1 MFFFFLGD
9 KNTQQYSRTTHCNYL
24 LFELKVLTTILLP
37 FYFITASAR
46 NFVYPLKNYTGELY
60 CYVYEYS
67 LLYGLVVYQHLSLFI
82 NLFRYICIVHGNT
95 LMSHGISM
103 KVSTYTLSRKKRFVL
118 NFLPQRNEKKK
129 KLLEFSFYIN
139 IANFKAFLQGKRLS
153 TNLLFLKSDT
163 VNTEYTLQK

>member
-1 MFFFFLGD
+1 MFFLGGGD

-103 KVSTYTLSRKKRFVL
+103 KVSTYTLSRKKRVVL
-118 NFLPQRNEKKK
+118 KFCHRSLVNIDQDHGIHAVIFRVGFYFLH
-129 KLLEFSFYIN
+129 
-139 IANFKAFLQGKRLS
+139 
-153 TNLLFLKSDT
+153 T
-163 VNTEYTLQK
+163 VSACIQLHY

>member
-1 MFFFFLGD
+1 MNDFRIINITCNGFFGED
-9 KNTQQYSRTTHCNYL
+9 KSTYYSRTHCNYL
-24 LFELKVLTTILLP
+24 FFKLKVLTTILLP

-103 KVSTYTLSRKKRFVL
+103 KVSTYTQFFVC
-118 NFLPQRNEKKK
+118 
-129 KLLEFSFYIN
+129 FSFR
-139 IANFKAFLQGKRLS
+139 ATLDF
-153 TNLLFLKSDT
+153 TLLMPWSMS
-163 VNTEYTLQK
+163 